1 MTPTIQPVLN
11 LANLID
17 ERYYIST
24 IYDIDF
30 KNYQTSVF
38 DMSTI
43 TCVLEQTTTSYRMAE
58 GNHQRALET
67 YVNKTKQID
76 AQIIYEY
83 SYNCYAVRTTLPLK
97 GRGITKSEQTEGLY
111 YATEKALE
119 KLKTKYKCTPNI
131 DHSI

>member
-1 MTPTIQPVLN
+1 MTPTIQPMLN
-11 LANLID
+11 LTDLIAD
-17 ERYYIST
+17 KYYIST
-24 IYDIDF
+24 IYDVDF
-30 KNYQTSVF
+30 KNYQTTVF
-38 DMSTI
+38 DMDTI
-43 TCVLEQTTTSYRMAE
+43 TYIFEQTTTSYRMAK

-67 YVNKTKQID
+67 YVNKAKQIE

-119 KLKTKYKCTPNI
+119 KLKSQYKCVSKSNY
-131 DHSI
+131 SI

>member
-11 LANLID
+11 LVNLID

-43 TCVLEQTTTSYRMAE
+43 TCVLEQTTTSYRMAQ

-119 KLKTKYKCTPNI
+119 KLKSQYKCAPNI
-131 DHSI
+131 DYSI

>member
-1 MTPTIQPVLN
+1 MIPTIQPMLN
-11 LANLID
+11 LTDLIA
-17 ERYYIST
+17 EKYYIST
-24 IYDIDF
+24 IYDVDF
-30 KNYQTSVF
+30 ENYQTTVF
-38 DMSTI
+38 DMDTI
-43 TCVLEQTTTSYRMAE
+43 TCIFEQTTTSYRMAK

-67 YVNKTKQID
+67 YVNKAKQID

-119 KLKTKYKCTPNI
+119 KLKSQYKCVSKTNY
-131 DHSI
+131 SI

>member
-1 MTPTIQPVLN
+1 MTPTIQPMLN
-11 LANLID
+11 LTDLIAD
-17 ERYYIST
+17 KYYIST
-24 IYDIDF
+24 IYDVDF
-30 KNYQTSVF
+30 KNYQTTVF
-38 DMSTI
+38 DMDTI
-43 TCVLEQTTTSYRMAE
+43 TCIFEQTTTSYRMAK

-67 YVNKTKQID
+67 YVNKAKQKE

-119 KLKTKYKCTPNI
+119 KLKSQYKCVSKSNY
-131 DHSI
+131 SI

>member
-43 TCVLEQTTTSYRMAE
+43 TCVLEQTTTSYRMAQ

-119 KLKTKYKCTPNI
+119 KLKTQYKCTPNI

>member
-1 MTPTIQPVLN
+1 MTPTIQPMLN
-11 LANLID
+11 LTDLIAD
-17 ERYYIST
+17 KYYIST
-24 IYDIDF
+24 IYDVDF
-30 KNYQTSVF
+30 KNYQTTVF
-38 DMSTI
+38 DMDTI
-43 TCVLEQTTTSYRMAE
+43 TCIFEQTTTSYRMAK

-67 YVNKTKQID
+67 YVNKAKQIE

-119 KLKTKYKCTPNI
+119 KLKSQYKCVSKSNY
-131 DHSI
+131 SI

>member
-43 TCVLEQTTTSYRMAE
+43 TCALEQTTTSYRMAE